1 MAMKNQMFA
10 FVAGEV
16 SEAFYGRRDLAKYP
30 LAVAEAENFYV
41 DYHGGLLNRPGSEF
55 IAGMRNEVHSL
66 QKFRLSGNDLVL
78 YFTDGKMRVLVNGQ
92 FILDP
97 AGPSEIVV
105 DEVGHATDAGSPEW
119 PSIVAGQL
127 LQCELA
133 GETFYAWTDAWDGT
147 EGTLSTVYPRPL
159 AGTMIVTPVLE
170 VATGITAASLVKT
183 KFFQDLD
190 TIVATNND
198 QPAVFIKRVA
208 DDDWDVSNFSNVL
221 PNAPGSV
228 GATPSSTGGASVGF
242 VVTAV
247 VDGIESAASAQATIT
262 NSVNYTTT
270 TGHATVTWAAV
281 AGASHYNVYRTLVF
295 PAAFPAGA
303 TLGYL
308 GMTNGLSF
316 VDTNI
321 TPDFTK
327 SPPFPVDFFSGGN
340 FPSLYSRF
348 QQRGVYAGLANA
360 PLDVVSSIANDR
372 RRFAATFPPI
382 ATDSYQYTLDAQTL
396 EPIKHMLPL
405 RYGLMLFTE
414 DGVWQLKGGG
424 ESYALS
430 ATSAIAEHQGS
441 VSVSDLPPIAINLD
455 ILFMTSL
462 YSELIAMIYTEY
474 VNSFKMQDILVLAS
488 HLFSADNIPVRM
500 EWAAEPRK
508 LIHFVKEDGQ
518 RATLTY
524 ERVQEVYGWSRAR
537 TQGHYVD
544 IVAVKEDR
552 YNLCYQTVRREVNG
566 VEILY
571 LERER
576 PRHSTDLT
584 QMWFADCALQTL
596 REMPEGDLILERMS
610 DDPYGDW
617 RVTFP
622 IAFTW
627 PSDHRLYA
635 AGGTFSLNRNEG
647 GVLIFRPLDPPD
659 VSKLYDKWRLSVKE
673 GKWSI
678 APLTSS
684 VSGLW
689 HLEGR
694 SVCVLADGDVHM
706 DLVVED
712 GGVSF
717 PGEAGCVLVGLQYV
731 SRMKSL
737 PLGLDGYI
745 LGGTPMT
752 VRGIALRQMDS
763 RGLAVGRNYSDLE
776 ELPSRRDEYWG
787 NPLKAFNEL
796 TVLDTFGSEG
806 WDVEA
811 FICVEQKYPLP
822 GGILGIT
829 YDLDVGE

>member
-78 YFTDGKMRVLVNGQ
+78 YFTYEKMRVLVDGR

-97 AGPSEIVV
+97 VGPSEIVV
-105 DEVGHATDAGSPEW
+105 DEYGHATNAGSPEW
-119 PSIVAGQL
+119 PSISAGQL
-127 LQCELA
+127 LQCELG
-133 GETFYAWTDAWDGT
+133 GEIFYAWADAWDGT
-147 EGTLSTVYPRPL
+147 EGTLSTVIPHPL

-170 VATGITAASLVKT
+170 VATGITATNLVGT

-190 TIVATNND
+190 TIVATNNN
-198 QPAVFIKRVA
+198 QSSVLIQRVA
-208 DDDWDVSNFSNVL
+208 DDDWNVSNFSNVL
-221 PNAPGSV
+221 PDAPDNV
-228 GATPSSTGGASVGF
+228 EATPSATGTASVGF

-247 VDGIESAASAQATIT
+247 VDGVESAASVQFVIP

-270 TGHATVTWAAV
+270 TGHATVEWDAV
-281 AGASHYNVYRTLVF
+281 SGASHYNIYRTLVYPTTF
-295 PAAFPAGA
+295 PTGA
-303 TLGYL
+303 TLGYI
-308 GMTNGLSF
+308 GMSTGLTF

-327 SPPFPVDFFSGGN
+327 SPPFAVDFFDGN
-340 FPSLYSRF
+340 NYPALYSRF

-372 RRFAATFPPI
+372 RRFASTFPPI
-382 ATDSYQYTLDAQTL
+382 ATDSYRYTLDAQTL

-430 ATSAIAEHQGS
+430 ATSAIAEHQGY

-462 YSELIAMIYTEY
+462 YSELISMVYTEY

-488 HLFSADNIPVRM
+488 HLFSSDNIPVRM

-508 LIHFVKEDGQ
+508 LINFTREDGQ
-518 RATLTY
+518 RVMLTY
-524 ERVQEVYGWSRAR
+524 ERNQEVYGWARNR
-537 TQGHYVD
+537 TQGDYID
-544 IVAVKEDR
+544 IVAVKEDC
-552 YNLCYQTVRREVNG
+552 YNLCYQTVVRRIGDENV
-566 VEILY
+566 LM

-576 PRHSTDLT
+576 PRHSRDLT
-584 QMWFADCALQTL
+584 RQWFLDCAVQTKREFPVGGIVLQQLT
-596 REMPEGDLILERMS
+596 E
-610 DDPYGDW
+610 DPYDDW
-617 RVTFP
+617 AVTFP
-622 IAFTW
+622 VGYVF
-627 PSDHRLYA
+627 PDEHRLYA
-635 AGGTFSLNRNEG
+635 AGGTFAFKGEES
-647 GVLIFRPLDPPD
+647 GVLIFRPLDPPV
-659 VSKLYDKWRLSVKE
+659 VSKLYQSWRKSVPE
-673 GKWSI
+673 GEWSV
-678 APLTSS
+678 ASLVSS
-684 VSGLW
+684 MGGLW
-689 HLEGR
+689 HLEGKT
-694 SVCVLADGDVHM
+694 VCVLADGDVHM
-706 DLVVED
+706 NLTVEN
-712 GGVSF
+712 GMVEF
-717 PGEAGCVLVGLQYV
+717 PGAAGSVLVGLQYV

-745 LGGTPMT
+745 LGGSPMT
-752 VRGIALRQMDS
+752 VRGLALRQMDS
-763 RGLAVGRNYSDLE
+763 RGLAVGRSYDDLE
-776 ELPSRRDEYWG
+776 DLPSRRDELWD
-787 NPLKAFNEL
+787 NPLKPFNEL
-796 TVLDTFGSEG
+796 SVIDTFGSEG

-811 FICVEQKYPLP
+811 HICVEQKYPLP
-822 GGILGIT
+822 AGVLGIT

>member
-97 AGPSEIVV
+97 VGPSEIVV
-105 DEVGHATDAGSPEW
+105 DDVGHATDAGSPEW

-127 LQCELA
+127 LQCELD
-133 GETFYAWTDAWDGT
+133 GETFYAWADAWDGT

-198 QPAVFIKRVA
+198 QPAVFIQRVA

-221 PNAPGSV
+221 PAAPDNV
-228 GATPSSTGGASVGF
+228 VATPSSTGAASVGF

-247 VDGIESAASAQATIT
+247 VDGVESAASVQFVIT

-270 TGHATVTWAAV
+270 TGHATVAWDAV
-281 AGASHYNVYRTLVF
+281 TGADHYNIYRTLVYPTTF
-295 PAAFPAGA
+295 PTGA
-303 TLGYL
+303 TLGYI
-308 GMTNGLSF
+308 GMSTGLSF

-327 SPPFPVDFFSGGN
+327 SPPFAVDFFAGSN
-340 FPSLYSRF
+340 YPALYSRF

-372 RRFAATFPPI
+372 RRFASTFPPI

-430 ATSAIAEHQGS
+430 ATSAIAEHQGY

-462 YSELIAMIYTEY
+462 YSELISMVYTEY

-488 HLFSADNIPVRM
+488 HLFSADNIPKRM

-508 LIHFVKEDGQ
+508 LIHFSREDGQ
-518 RATLTY
+518 RVMLTY
-524 ERVQEVYGWSRAR
+524 ERNQEVYGWARNR
-537 TQGHYVD
+537 TQGDYVD
-544 IVAVKEDR
+544 LVAVKEDR
-552 YNLCYQTVRREVNG
+552 YNLCYQTVLRRVGDEEV
-566 VEILY
+566 LM

-576 PRHSTDLT
+576 PRHSRDLT
-584 QMWFADCALQTL
+584 RQWFLDCAVQSEREFPVGGIVL
-596 REMPEGDLILERMS
+596 RRLTE
-610 DDPYGDW
+610 DPYGEW
-617 RVTFP
+617 IVTFP
-622 IAFTW
+622 VGYAFQ
-627 PSDHRLYA
+627 DDYRLYA
-635 AGGTFSLNRNEG
+635 AGGTFAFAGENN
-647 GVLIFRPLDPPD
+647 GVLHFRPLDPPD
-659 VSKLYDKWRLSVKE
+659 VSWLYQSWRKSVPE
-673 GKWSI
+673 GEWSV
-678 APLTSS
+678 APLVNT
-684 VSGLW
+684 VEGLW
-689 HLEGR
+689 HLEGKT
-694 SVCVLADGDVHM
+694 VCVLADGDVHM
-706 DLVVED
+706 NLTVEN
-712 GGVSF
+712 GAVEF
-717 PGEAGCVLVGLQYV
+717 PGTAGSILVGLQYV

-745 LGGTPMT
+745 LGGSPMT

-763 RGLAVGRNYSDLE
+763 RGLAVGRSYDDLE
-776 ELPSRRDEYWG
+776 DLPSRRDELWD
-787 NPLKAFNEL
+787 NPLKPFNEL
-796 TVLDTFGSEG
+796 SVIDTFGSEG

-811 FICVEQKYPLP
+811 HICVEQKYPLP
-822 GGILGIT
+822 AGVLGIT